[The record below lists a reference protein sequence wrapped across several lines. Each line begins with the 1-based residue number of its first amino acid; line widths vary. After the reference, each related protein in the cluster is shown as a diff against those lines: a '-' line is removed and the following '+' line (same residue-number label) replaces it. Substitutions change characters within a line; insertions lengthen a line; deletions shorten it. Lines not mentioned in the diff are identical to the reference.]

1 MCCNVIVEN
10 IKSYVSDGRLLTDT
24 PSTVKNLK
32 QDEEI
37 LRKWTNGT
45 HPDDFKMFLDLRSK
59 GKVLLCP
66 LNTYSTHGE
75 SNWLAP
81 LYKIKQKDLI
91 NEWKKHIFQ

>member
-1 MCCNVIVEN
+1 MELKEALGEIFKTAREKFN
-10 IKSYVSDGRLLTDT
+10 IKNT
-24 PSTVKNLK
+24 PQLHLK

-37 LRKWTNGT
+37 LRKWTSGT

-91 NEWKKHIFQ
+91 NEWEKHI